1 MNAFSRSWEITK
13 LSFSVIG
20 QDREM
25 LLFPILG
32 GFFSLLYTAA
42 IVVPTWLFVIAP
54 AEDPGQLEVFYYAGL
69 FIVYLGLAF
78 VATFFNTCVVYTTK
92 TRFEGGDAGFGESL
106 SFAFSR
112 IHLIFAW
119 SLVAATVGL
128 LLRLLDNLAER
139 LGFIGQIVLNIV
151 TSLLGLLWSVITI
164 FVVPSMVYHGL
175 GPIDAIKR
183 SVAVLKK
190 TWGESLIRHY
200 GLGLMQFLCVLL
212 GVAVFGALLIASGG
226 GKLAI
231 AIAVVA
237 VIYFIGMAAVF
248 SVANTI
254 FNTALYVYADTGE
267 VPSGYNQE
275 IIAGAIGPR
284 QSRSGGLF
292 G

>member
-1 MNAFSRSWEITK
+1 MNAFSRSWELTK

-20 QDREM
+20 QDREL

-32 GFFSLLYTAA
+32 GFFSLLYMAA
-42 IVVPTWLFVIAP
+42 IVVPTWLFLIRP
-54 AEDPGQLEVFYYAGL
+54 AEAGAQHEVVYYVGL
-69 FIVYLGLAF
+69 FIIYLGLAF

-92 TRFEGGDAGFGESL
+92 VRFEGGDATFGESL
-106 SFAFSR
+106 SFAVSR

-128 LLRLLDNLAER
+128 LLRALDHAAEKAGPVGEIIIR
-139 LGFIGQIVLNIV
+139 II
-151 TSLLGLLWSVITI
+151 TSLLGLLWSVVTI

-175 GPIDAIKR
+175 GPIDAIKK

-200 GLGLMQFLCVLL
+200 GLGFMQFLFILL
-212 GVAVFGALLIASGG
+212 GIFVFGALLVVSGG
-226 GKLAI
+226 GNIAI
-231 AIAVVA
+231 AIGVVA
-237 VIYFIGMAAVF
+237 VIYFIALFAVF
-248 SVANTI
+248 SLANTI

-267 VPSGYNQE
+267 VPSGFSRE

-284 QSRSGGLF
+284 
-292 G
+292 